1 VVDRVVEQHL
11 MVHVEQGLNL
21 YLVDNLMEQV
31 LVELEPLVKVIM
43 VEMVVEAL
51 LNTVVVAVVK
61 VLKVAMV
68 FLVAEEQVVQ
78 V

>member
-11 MVHVEQGLNL
+11 MVHVEQDLNL

-61 VLKVAMV
+61 VLKVVMV
-68 FLVAEEQVVQ
+68 FLVVEVQVVQ